1 MVVMSE
7 VVLRFWA
14 VLERVEVLNNGL
26 KGIYICNRQGSC
38 AWVGRGIYIYV

>member
-7 VVLRFWA
+7 VVLRFWV

-26 KGIYICNRQGSC
+26 KGIYICNS
-38 AWVGRGIYIYV
+38 